1 MAVRQSEETLPDM
14 GGSGYYWE
22 PGGVGRVCEA
32 IETVPGS
39 GSKVLLPHEL
49 AESSLSNL
57 FIME

>member
-1 MAVRQSEETLPDM
+1 M

-57 FIME
+57 FIMEYAYL